1 MEGNELKEIS
11 KKLKDKIV
19 IFLLCGTLLIIVLS
33 IIALLSGAVMKILG
47 FEYYSI
53 GSIILFF
60 IIATF
65 LSYPLNLLAEALP
78 KALLSLD
85 RLSLQTAK
93 LLYIVLDTFVTFW
106 GLKITDYYMQSVS
119 AKDISIL
126 VISLIFALLC
136 MNDVEKNSN
145 VTE

>member
-1 MEGNELKEIS
+1 MESERIERNIQKNKE
-11 KKLKDKIV
+11 KIV
-19 IFLLCGTLLIIVLS
+19 IFLSSGALLLIVVS
-33 IIALLSGAVMKILG
+33 ILALFSGAIMKIFG

-60 IIATF
+60 IIATII
-65 LSYPLNLLAEALP
+65 SYPLSLLVEAGS
-78 KALLSLD
+78 KALLSLNK
-85 RLSLQTAK
+85 LSVEITK

-136 MNDVEKNSN
+136 VNDIGKTSN
-145 VTE
+145 E

>member
-1 MEGNELKEIS
+1 MKSIFNKH
-11 KKLKDKIV
+11 KDKIV
-19 IFLLCGTLLIIVLS
+19 IFLLCGMLFMIVLS
-33 IIALLSGAVMKILG
+33 IIALFSGAIMKMFG
-47 FEYYSI
+47 FEYRSI

-60 IIATF
+60 IIATI
-65 LSYPLNLLAEALP
+65 LSYPLSLLAEALP
-78 KALLSLD
+78 SALLSLN
-85 RLSLQTAK
+85 RISVKIAK
-93 LLYIVLDTFVTFW
+93 LLYVVLDTFVTFF

-145 VTE
+145 LT

>member
-1 MEGNELKEIS
+1 MKETF
-11 KKLKDKIV
+11 KKYKEKIV
-19 IFLLCGTLLIIVLS
+19 IFLLCGALLLIVVS
-33 IIALLSGAVMKILG
+33 ILALFSGTIMKMFG

-60 IIATF
+60 IIATII
-65 LSYPLNLLAEALP
+65 SYPLSLLVEAGS
-78 KALLSLD
+78 KALLSLNK
-85 RLSLQTAK
+85 LSVEITK

-136 MNDVEKNSN
+136 VNDIGKTSN
-145 VTE
+145 E

>member
-1 MEGNELKEIS
+1 MKETF
-11 KKLKDKIV
+11 KKYKEKIV
-19 IFLLCGTLLIIVLS
+19 IFLLCGTLLLIVVS
-33 IIALLSGAVMKILG
+33 ILALFSGAIMKMFG

-60 IIATF
+60 IIATII
-65 LSYPLNLLAEALP
+65 SYPLSLLVEAGS
-78 KALLSLD
+78 KALLSLNK
-85 RLSLQTAK
+85 LSVEITK

-136 MNDVEKNSN
+136 VNDIGKTSN
-145 VTE
+145 E

>member
-1 MEGNELKEIS
+1 MNELKETI
-11 KKLKDKIV
+11 KKNKEKIV
-19 IFLLCGTLLIIVLS
+19 IFLSCG
-33 IIALLSGAVMKILG
+33 ALLFIVVSILALFSGAIMKIFG

-60 IIATF
+60 IIATII
-65 LSYPLNLLAEALP
+65 SYPLSLLVEAGS
-78 KALLSLD
+78 KALLSLNK
-85 RLSLQTAK
+85 LSVEITK

-136 MNDVEKNSN
+136 VNDIGKTSN
-145 VTE
+145 E

>member
-1 MEGNELKEIS
+1 MEGKELKEIFE
-11 KKLKDKIV
+11 KLKDKIV
-19 IFLLCGTLLIIVLS
+19 TFLLCGTLLIIVLS
-33 IIALLSGAVMKILG
+33 IIALLSGTVMRIFG
-47 FEYYSI
+47 FEYQST

-60 IIATF
+60 IIATI
-65 LSYPLNLLAEALP
+65 LSYPLSLLAEALP
-78 KALLSLD
+78 KALLSLG
-85 RLSLQTAK
+85 RLSLQAAK

-136 MNDVEKNSN
+136 MNDVERA
-145 VTE
+145 EFRR

>member
-1 MEGNELKEIS
+1 M
-11 KKLKDKIV
+11 
-19 IFLLCGTLLIIVLS
+19 IVLS

-47 FEYYSI
+47 FEYHSI

-60 IIATF
+60 IIATI
-65 LSYPLNLLAEALP
+65 LSYPLSLLAEALP

-85 RLSLQTAK
+85 RISLQTAK

-145 VTE
+145 ITE

>member
-1 MEGNELKEIS
+1 MKETI
-11 KKLKDKIV
+11 KKNKEKIV
-19 IFLLCGTLLIIVLS
+19 IFLSCG
-33 IIALLSGAVMKILG
+33 ALLFIVVSILALFSGAIMKIFG

-60 IIATF
+60 IIATII
-65 LSYPLNLLAEALP
+65 SYPLSLLVEAGS
-78 KALLSLD
+78 KALLSLNK
-85 RLSLQTAK
+85 LSVEITK

-136 MNDVEKNSN
+136 VNDIGKTSN
-145 VTE
+145 E

>member
-1 MEGNELKEIS
+1 MNELKETF
-11 KKLKDKIV
+11 KKYKEKIV
-19 IFLLCGTLLIIVLS
+19 IFLLCGALLLIVVS
-33 IIALLSGAVMKILG
+33 ILALFSGAIMKMFG

-60 IIATF
+60 IIATII
-65 LSYPLNLLAEALP
+65 SYPLSLLVEAGS
-78 KALLSLD
+78 KALLSLNK
-85 RLSLQTAK
+85 LSVEITK

-136 MNDVEKNSN
+136 VNDIGKTSN
-145 VTE
+145 E

>member
-1 MEGNELKEIS
+1 MNELKKTF
-11 KKLKDKIV
+11 KKNKEKIV
-19 IFLLCGTLLIIVLS
+19 IFLSSGALLLIVVS
-33 IIALLSGAVMKILG
+33 ILALFSGAIMKIFG

-60 IIATF
+60 IIATII
-65 LSYPLNLLAEALP
+65 SYPLSLLVEAGS
-78 KALLSLD
+78 KALLSLNK
-85 RLSLQTAK
+85 LSVEITK

-136 MNDVEKNSN
+136 VNDIGKTSN
-145 VTE
+145 E

>member
-1 MEGNELKEIS
+1 MKSIFNKH
-11 KKLKDKIV
+11 KDKMV
-19 IFLLCGTLLIIVLS
+19 IFLLCGMLFMIVLS
-33 IIALLSGAVMKILG
+33 IIALFSGAIMKMFG
-47 FEYYSI
+47 FEYRSI

-60 IIATF
+60 IIATI
-65 LSYPLNLLAEALP
+65 LSYPLSLLAEALP
-78 KALLSLD
+78 SALLSLN
-85 RLSLQTAK
+85 RISVKIAK
-93 LLYIVLDTFVTFW
+93 LLYVVLDTFVTFF

-145 VTE
+145 LT